1 MGAHVRSFIFLAVNC
16 VADESSVREN
26 VVSVYAI
33 IVIVLGSILLVPV
46 AAVVIAKTCLRNR
59 K

>member
-1 MGAHVRSFIFLAVNC
+1 MSTHVRSFIFLAVNC

-26 VVSVYAI
+26 VVSVYVI
-33 IVIVLGSILLVPV
+33 IIIVLGSILIVPV
-46 AAVVIAKTCLRNR
+46 AAVVITKNLCNR